1 MTRPAYA
8 YSRRI
13 RCCQVL
19 RRGTLLAPLRH
30 HIHELHSVI
39 MLTASSSMLKGS
51 GMRGGGGS
59 SSAPTICPH
68 R

>member
-39 MLTASSSMLKGS
+39 MLTAAAQCLKVQGC
-51 GMRGGGGS
+51 GAAGGTQVLPQ
-59 SSAPTICPH
+59 SAPH